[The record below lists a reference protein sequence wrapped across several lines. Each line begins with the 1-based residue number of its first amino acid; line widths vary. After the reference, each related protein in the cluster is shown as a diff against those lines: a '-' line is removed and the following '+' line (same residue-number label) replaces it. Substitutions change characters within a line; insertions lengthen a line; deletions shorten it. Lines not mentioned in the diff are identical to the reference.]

1 MRDGDGQRPCHHHC
15 IPRVRAARLRHDPRA
30 PGQAGP
36 GARPPGVRGRKQ
48 AEGTQRKKPGREAIP
63 CSFSY
68 NKAIRKFNP
77 HLRPRSPARHTHRR
91 WTRLVFIDVPYITAG
106 IPFLEFPFPR
116 VIVVPALSVFR
127 KAFIAP
133 VPCTVSYAFSHQVS
147 PCSAHVPVNLKSIL
161 LFRVKN
167 FLADPGK
174 NGLRPPATFSRPA
187 CGRYGARY
195 KSTSVRAA

>member
-1 MRDGDGQRPCHHHC
+1 MDNGPVITIAFPGSGLPPCVTIPGLLVKRD
-15 IPRVRAARLRHDPRA
+15 RV
-30 PGQAGP
+30 PGHPECG
-36 GARPPGVRGRKQ
+36 GEQ

-68 NKAIRKFNP
+68 NKAIRKFSP

-167 FLADPGK
+167 FLADPEKTG
-174 NGLRPPATFSRPA
+174 
-187 CGRYGARY
+187 
-195 KSTSVRAA
+195 

>member
-1 MRDGDGQRPCHHHC
+1 MDNGPVITIAFPGSGLPACVTIPGLLVKRD
-15 IPRVRAARLRHDPRA
+15 RVPGHPECGGGNKPKEPKGKNRA
-30 PGQAGP
+30 G
-36 GARPPGVRGRKQ
+36 K
-48 AEGTQRKKPGREAIP
+48 
-63 CSFSY
+63 
-68 NKAIRKFNP
+68 
-77 HLRPRSPARHTHRR
+77 RSPAHFLIIKRSENSILIFVLVLRPDILIAGGL
-91 WTRLVFIDVPYITAG
+91 RLVFIDVPYITAG